1 VTQQLSHRQQLR
13 QFLADCGIEV
23 TPDEL
28 RQALK
33 EVAINESAMHD
44 MEEITKEDAGLLLQ
58 VIDDHA
64 IAHYVTRQIV
74 KGRSLGRVEKTEKAL
89 KGPGGVLDK
98 LRRIAG
104 VPEPVEAHNSNRTF
118 TNKTSTS

>member
-1 VTQQLSHRQQLR
+1 VTQQLTHQQQLR

-23 TPDEL
+23 TPNEL

-33 EVAINESAMHD
+33 EVAITKVMED